1 MGLKEIL
8 LVKINA
14 KDITIKL
21 LLTATKY
28 QLDYYQREYS
38 WQTQHVLE
46 LIDDLTSKFLDN
58 YKEGHEQTPVSD
70 YGHYFLG
77 SIIISNVNGKRYIV
91 DGQQRITTLTLL
103 LIRIYH
109 LLENDA
115 QKDMV
120 KPLIYSIGGGI
131 EGFNLND
138 DERKYIMDFLYPID
152 RRKEIRDMSSK
163 SESIRNIAARYTDI
177 EENFEIQ
184 GKALSSFVFWLL
196 DNVDLVEIST
206 SDSRDA
212 YAIFETVN
220 DRGLSLTHAEM
231 LGGYLLSSIEH
242 IGHRD
247 QASEVWR
254 ERIQTLKQIGKGE
267 ESEAIKAWLRSQY
280 AQTTSDFDAIG
291 SEFHRW
297 VQDPKND
304 PKLEQ
309 PHDFANFIKRDF
321 KFYSTWY
328 CRLRRAANSFTDAV
342 EDGLECVFY
351 NAQHNKFAIQYPILL
366 APLRENDSD
375 TENLEKIQ
383 IVASYL
389 DILIYRRIWNSL
401 SIARNTMD
409 NLLPPVIQK
418 IRGKSCNELRDILP
432 DWIQEK
438 TPRFANNETFGLHG
452 GNRRKVTLMLAR
464 MTDYVGIQSGES
476 SQYTDYMRTGS
487 DPYELEHIWADNFE
501 HHADEF
507 SHEYEF
513 ESYRDRIGG
522 LLLLPKRVNASSGDD
537 PYNEKRKVYA
547 GQNLLAQTL
556 TEQGY
561 KNRPGFKR
569 FRDKS
574 GLPFREHPEFKKEDL
589 NARQKLYLKLAE
601 QIWNPER
608 LRVPHS
614 SIPGESPGTG
624 KKWTIDRVTE
634 LVPQELREHYETT
647 HKNKIGDL
655 YIKVAELLN
664 LVEEK
669 NWQLTP
675 GFRKAYC
682 ALYVERNPIFGV
694 TFSGSPRFTV
704 WISKEKA
711 ERLSNRCKF
720 ERYSDP
726 HSHAVYPLSTSLD
739 ELIPIFEFA
748 YNNMFI
754 DDITPIDKER
764 AILRAEAL
772 SYVHRAGSVQ
782 GLVGV
787 ALNPAAMEFLR
798 DAYVEFRE
806 KCEID
811 GATDVIERLDNWAK
825 PFKMM
830 WGIK

>member
-1 MGLKEIL
+1 MEFKEVL

-58 YKEGHEQTPVSD
+58 YKEGDEQTPVSD

-138 DERKYIMDFLYPID
+138 DDRKYIMDFLYPID

-163 SESIRNIAARYTDI
+163 SGSIRNIDARYSDI

-231 LGGYLLSSIEH
+231 LGGYLLSSIEN

-375 TENLEKIQ
+375 TESLEKIQ

-438 TPRFANNETFGLHG
+438 TPCFADNETFGLHG

-476 SQYTDYMRTGS
+476 SQYTDYMRTRS

-501 HHADEF
+501 YHADEF
-507 SHEYEF
+507 SHKYEF
-513 ESYRDRIGG
+513 EAYRDRIGG
-522 LLLLPKRVNASSGDD
+522 LLLLPKSVNASSGGD

-556 TEQGY
+556 TEQAY

-569 FRDKS
+569 FKDNS
-574 GLPFREHPEFKKEDL
+574 GLPFREHPEFKKADL
-589 NARQKLYLKLAE
+589 DARQELYLKLAE
-601 QIWNPER
+601 QIWNPKR

-614 SIPGESPGTG
+614 SVLDEPPGSG
-624 KKWTIDRVTE
+624 KKWTIGRVTE
-634 LVPQELREHYETT
+634 LVPQELREHYETK
-647 HKNKIGDL
+647 HKNKIGGL
-655 YIKVAELLN
+655 YIKVAALLN
-664 LVEEK
+664 LVQEK
-669 NWQLTP
+669 EWKLIPKFQ
-675 GFRKAYC
+675 KSYC
-682 ALYVERNPIFGV
+682 ALYKDSKPIFGV
-694 TFSGSPRFTV
+694 NFDGSPRFAV
-704 WISKEKA
+704 WIPKEEA
-711 ERLSNRCKF
+711 EILSNHCQF

-726 HSHAVYPLSTSLD
+726 HRHAIYPLSTSVD

-754 DDITPIDKER
+754 TPKDKKR
-764 AILRAEAL
+764 AVLRAEAL
-772 SYVHRAGSVQ
+772 SYVHRVGSVQ
-782 GLVGV
+782 GVVGV
-787 ALNPAAMEFLR
+787 ALSEAAMEFLR
-798 DAYVEFRE
+798 DAYVEFRK
-806 KCEID
+806 KCEAD
-811 GATDVIERLDNWAK
+811 SATDVIKRLDNWAE